1 LLKEVKNIFSKYYQ
15 MIKLPFKIF
24 KQACEMLELLD
35 HKQFLL
41 VSLPHFL
48 SPFLP
53 PLFPSIKHLF
63 LHVHMTSQSLA
74 CHLCRILDYWQEN
87 QVTQMMG
94 ANFKVSL

>member
-63 LHVHMTSQSLA
+63 LHVHTDFSVFGMPSLQNLRLLA
-74 CHLCRILDYWQEN
+74 GKSGYSDDGC
-87 QVTQMMG
+87 
-94 ANFKVSL
+94 